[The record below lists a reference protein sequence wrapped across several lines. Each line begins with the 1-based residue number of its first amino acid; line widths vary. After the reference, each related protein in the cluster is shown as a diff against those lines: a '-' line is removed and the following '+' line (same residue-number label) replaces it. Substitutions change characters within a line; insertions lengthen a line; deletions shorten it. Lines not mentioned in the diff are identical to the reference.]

1 MKSIIL
7 AATLSLAATAAMAD
21 KTAANACAANLGG
34 DAKTIYNAV
43 APQMGPGASVK
54 DLVTQQTRALVQGG
68 KIAQGNARPAAEQA
82 GQCLLL
88 FNS

>member
-1 MKSIIL
+1 MKTIIL
-7 AATLSLAATAAMAD
+7 AAALSLAATAALAD
-21 KTAANACAANLGG
+21 KSAANACAANLSG

-43 APQMGPGASVK
+43 APQMGPGASVR

-68 KIAQGNARPAAEQA
+68 TIAQGNARPAAEQA
-82 GQCLLL
+82 GQCLML